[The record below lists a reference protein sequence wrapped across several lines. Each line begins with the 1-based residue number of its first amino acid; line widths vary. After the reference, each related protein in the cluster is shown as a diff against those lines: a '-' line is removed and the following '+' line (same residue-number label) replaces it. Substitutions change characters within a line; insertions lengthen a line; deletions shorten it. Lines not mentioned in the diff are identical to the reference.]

1 MECLGR
7 LKIMAKCNVISH
19 RGANRVAPQNTL
31 DAFKRSIQYKADGFE
46 TDVHMTSDG
55 IPVICH
61 NYSVDKTS
69 DGKGD
74 IASRTLEQLKKL
86 DFGSYFHHSFKGTR
100 IPTLEE
106 FLKLSEKANLKVLN
120 IEIKSPRNKDYTIA
134 DKIIEAV
141 KAHNLFDKLLISS
154 FDPDLLVYIK
164 DIEENCKTGFLY
176 SPDKP
181 ITYKQVLGR
190 AVDFAKSIDA
200 DALHPHQIF
209 VTKELVESAHENGI
223 MVNPWTVNKEKDMKK
238 LLGFGVDGL
247 ITDVPNIAKKVIE
260 EF

>member
-1 MECLGR
+1 
-7 LKIMAKCNVISH
+7 MAKCNVISH

-106 FLKLSEKANLKVLN
+106 FLTLSEKANLKVLN

-164 DIEENCKTGFLY
+164 DIEEKCKTGFLY

>member
-1 MECLGR
+1 
-7 LKIMAKCNVISH
+7 MAECNVISH

-31 DAFKRSIQYKADGFE
+31 DAFKKSIQYKADGFE

-69 DGKGD
+69 DGKGK
-74 IASRTLEQLKKL
+74 IAARTLEQLKKL
-86 DFGSYFHHSFKGTR
+86 DFGYYFHHSFKGTR

-120 IEIKSPRNKDYTIA
+120 IEIKSPKNKDYSIA

-141 KAHNLFDKLLISS
+141 KKHNLFDKLLISS

-164 DIEENCKTGFLY
+164 DIEETCKTGFLY

-181 ITYKQVLGR
+181 ITYKYVLGR
-190 AVDFAKSIDA
+190 EIDFAKSIDA
-200 DALHPHQIF
+200 DAIHPHQMF
-209 VTKELVESAHENGI
+209 VNQELVDKAHENGI
-223 MVNPWTVNKEKDMKK
+223 MVNPWTVNKEKDMLK
-238 LLGFGVDGL
+238 LLGYGVDGL
-247 ITDVPNIAKKVIE
+247 ITDVPNIAKRVIE
-260 EF
+260 SY

>member
-1 MECLGR
+1 MV
-7 LKIMAKCNVISH
+7 KCNVISH

-31 DAFKRSIQYKADGFE
+31 EAFKRSIQYGADGFE

-55 IPVICH
+55 VPVICH

-69 DGKGD
+69 DGKGA
-74 IASRTLEQLKKL
+74 IASRTLEQLKAL
-86 DFGSYFHHSFKGTR
+86 DFGYYFHHSYKGTR
-100 IPTLEE
+100 MPTLDE
-106 FLKLSEKANLKVLN
+106 FLSLSEKGNLKVLN
-120 IEIKSPRNKDYTIA
+120 IEIKSPKNKDYSIA
-134 DKIIEAV
+134 DKIIAAV
-141 KAHNLFDKLLISS
+141 KQHNLFDSLLISS

-164 DIEENCKTGFLY
+164 DIEEECKTGFLY

-190 AVDFAKSIDA
+190 DVDFAKSIGA

-209 VTKELVESAHENGI
+209 VSKDLVDEAHENGI
-223 MVNPWTVNKEKDMKK
+223 MVNPWTVNKEKDMIR
-238 LLGFGVDGL
+238 LLKFGVDGL
-247 ITDVPNIAKKVIE
+247 ITDLPNIAKKVIA

>member
-1 MECLGR
+1 
-7 LKIMAKCNVISH
+7 MAKCNVISH

-106 FLKLSEKANLKVLN
+106 FLTLSEKANLKVLN
-120 IEIKSPRNKDYTIA
+120 IEIKSPRNKDYTIS

-247 ITDVPNIAKKVIE
+247 ITDVPNIAKKAIE

>member
-1 MECLGR
+1 MYKVQEDN
-7 LKIMAKCNVISH
+7 KMVECNVISH
-19 RGANRVAPQNTL
+19 RGANKVAPQNTL
-31 DAFKRSIQYKADGFE
+31 EAFKKSIQYKADGFE

-69 DGKGD
+69 DGKGE

-86 DFGSYFHHSFKGTR
+86 DFGYYFHHSFKGTR

-106 FLKLSEKANLKVLN
+106 FLDLSEKANLKVLN

-164 DIEENCKTGFLY
+164 DVDENCKTGFLY

-181 ITYKQVLGR
+181 ITYKKVLGKEI
-190 AVDFAKSIDA
+190 DFAKSIGT
-200 DALHPHQIF
+200 DALHPHQLF
-209 VTKELVESAHENGI
+209 VTKKLVDLAHENGL

-238 LLGFGVDGL
+238 LLSFGVDGL
-247 ITDVPNIAKKVIE
+247 ITDVPNIAKKVIAS
-260 EF
+260 F

>member
-1 MECLGR
+1 MV
-7 LKIMAKCNVISH
+7 KCNVISH
-19 RGANRVAPQNTL
+19 RGANKVAPQNTL
-31 DAFKRSIQYKADGFE
+31 EAFKKSIQFGADGFE

-69 DGKGD
+69 DGKGE

-86 DFGSYFHHSFKGTR
+86 DFGYYFHHTYKGTR

-106 FLKLSEKANLKVLN
+106 FLSLCERAKLKVLN
-120 IEIKSPRNKDYTIA
+120 IEIKSPRNKDYVIA
-134 DKIIEAV
+134 DRIIEAV
-141 KAHNLFDKLLISS
+141 KEHNLFDSLLISS

-190 AVDFAKSIDA
+190 AVDFAKSIGA

-209 VTKELVESAHENGI
+209 VTEDLVEEAHENGI
-223 MVNPWTVNKEKDMKK
+223 MVNPWTVNKEKDMIRLLK
-238 LLGFGVDGL
+238 LGVDGL
-247 ITDVPNIAKKVIE
+247 ITDLPNVAKKVIE
-260 EF
+260 SF

>member
-1 MECLGR
+1 
-7 LKIMAKCNVISH
+7 MAKCNVISH
-19 RGANRVAPQNTL
+19 RGANKVAPQNTL
-31 DAFKRSIQYKADGFE
+31 DAFKKSVQYKADGFE
-46 TDVHMTSDG
+46 TDVHMTKDG

-61 NYSVDKTS
+61 NYTVDKTS
-69 DGKGD
+69 DGKGE

-86 DFGSYFHHSFKGTR
+86 DFGSYFHHSFRGTK

-106 FLKLSEKANLKVLN
+106 FLNLSERANLKVLN
-120 IEIKSPRNKDYTIA
+120 IEIKSPKNKDYIIA

-141 KAHNLFDKLLISS
+141 KSHNLYDKLLISS

-164 DIEENCKTGFLY
+164 DIAEDCKTGLLY

-181 ITYKQVLGR
+181 ITYKRILGKEI
-190 AVDFAKSIDA
+190 DFAKSIGT
-200 DALHPHQIF
+200 DALHPHQLF
-209 VTKELVESAHENGI
+209 VTEKLVDAAHENGLQ
-223 MVNPWTVNKEKDMKK
+223 VNPWTVNKEKDMKK
-238 LLGFGVDGL
+238 LLSFGVDGL

>member
-1 MECLGR
+1 
-7 LKIMAKCNVISH
+7 MAKCNVISH

-134 DKIIEAV
+134 DTIIEAV

>member
-1 MECLGR
+1 
-7 LKIMAKCNVISH
+7 MAECNVISH
-19 RGANRVAPQNTL
+19 RGANKVAPQNTL
-31 DAFKRSIQYKADGFE
+31 EAFKKSIQYKADGVE

-61 NYSVDKTS
+61 NYTVDKTS
-69 DGKGD
+69 DGKGE

-86 DFGSYFHHSFKGTR
+86 DFGSYFHHSYRGTK

-106 FLKLSEKANLKVLN
+106 FLNLCEKARLKVLN

-134 DKIIEAV
+134 DKIITAV
-141 KAHNLFDKLLISS
+141 KEHNLFDKLLISS

-164 DIEENCKTGFLY
+164 DIEEACKTGFLY

-181 ITYKQVLGR
+181 ITYKQVLGKEIG
-190 AVDFAKSIDA
+190 FAKSIGA
-200 DALHPHQIF
+200 DALHPHQLF
-209 VTKELVESAHENGI
+209 VNEKLVDAAHENGI
-223 MVNPWTVNKEKDMKK
+223 QVNPWTVNKEKDMRK
-238 LLGFGVDGL
+238 LLSFGVDGL

-260 EF
+260 TF